1 MVRVNESPTSLPF
14 CGDELQRERRPPGVG
29 LTSVDACAYEI
40 ELAHSFRGRSVRRMF
55 AQISPRYDLMNRLMS
70 AGQDLRWRKLAVQ
83 AAQVRPGDLL
93 LDVAAGT
100 GDMARIARAMVPDLR
115 VVAADFSLEMMR
127 VGRNKALPRRRGKQ
141 RSNHRRARPEDWA
154 GADTYVLPFPS
165 RLFDAVTSAFL
176 LRNLDDPLAALREQ
190 IRVLKPGGRLVALDA
205 TPPPANR
212 LRPLVNFYLGSFCP
226 LLGGLVAGQ
235 PEAYRY
241 LPDSIAN
248 FRRPEGLVQLFREAS
263 LQQVHCRSL
272 MLGTATIVVGTRLAG
287 Q

>member
-1 MVRVNESPTSLPF
+1 
-14 CGDELQRERRPPGVG
+14 
-29 LTSVDACAYEI
+29 
-40 ELAHSFRGRSVRRMF
+40 MF

-100 GDMARIARAMVPDLR
+100 GDVARVARALIPDLR

-127 VGRNKALPRRRGKQ
+127 VGRIKALAGRRKKQ
-141 RSNHRRARPEDWA
+141 RARPEDWA
-154 GADTYVLPFPS
+154 GADTYMLPFPS

-212 LRPLVNFYLGSFCP
+212 LRPLVNLYLGRFCP
-226 LLGGLVAGQ
+226 LLGGLVTGQ

-241 LPDSIAN
+241 LPDSIAS

-263 LQQVHCRSL
+263 LQQVHHRSL
-272 MLGTATIVVGTRLAG
+272 MLGTATIVVGTRPAG

>member
-1 MVRVNESPTSLPF
+1 
-14 CGDELQRERRPPGVG
+14 
-29 LTSVDACAYEI
+29 
-40 ELAHSFRGRSVRRMF
+40 MF

-83 AAQVRPGDLL
+83 AVQARPGDLL

-100 GDMARIARAMVPDLR
+100 GDMARVARALIPDLR

-127 VGRNKALPRRRGKQ
+127 VGRIKALAGCRKKQ
-141 RSNHRRARPEDWA
+141 RARPEDWA
-154 GADTYVLPFPS
+154 GADTYMLPFPS

-190 IRVLKPGGRLVALDA
+190 IRVLKRGGRLVTLDA

-212 LRPLVNFYLGSFCP
+212 LRPLVNFYLGRFCP
-226 LLGGLVAGQ
+226 RLGGLVTGQ
-235 PEAYRY
+235 PDAYRY
-241 LPDSIAN
+241 LPNSMAS

-263 LQQVHCRSL
+263 LQQVHHRSL
-272 MLGTATIVVGTRLAG
+272 MLGTATIVVGTRPAG